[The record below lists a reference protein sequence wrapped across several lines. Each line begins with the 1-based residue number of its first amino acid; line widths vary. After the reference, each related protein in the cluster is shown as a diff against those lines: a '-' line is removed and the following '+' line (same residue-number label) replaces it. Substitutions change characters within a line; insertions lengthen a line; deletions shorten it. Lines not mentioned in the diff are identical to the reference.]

1 MAHFKVYK
9 KNSNWRVS
17 MDISKHTT
25 KHQALKSL
33 FKHMLADA
41 KYLNDSSSYDV
52 YRSNGK
58 HEYSGV
64 LNKDS
69 ING

>member
-1 MAHFKVYK
+1 MAHFKIYK
-9 KNSNWRVS
+9 KNSTWRVS

-25 KHQALKSL
+25 KDKALKSL
-33 FKHMLADA
+33 VKHMLADA

-52 YRSNGK
+52 YRSNGE

-64 LNKDS
+64 FNKDLN
-69 ING
+69 NG